1 MTVILGSF
9 ELVSNHCK
17 KIAYFLSGLLTYVSN
32 RFSQVQM
39 NLGAKPISVTVSG
52 CEKPIPPPF
61 RGGWLLTDQ
70 TFRLK
75 TCKAQGVAREYF

>member
-9 ELVSNHCK
+9 ELVRNRCK
-17 KIAYFLSGLLTYVSN
+17 KRDHFTSGFLTTVRNGY
-32 RFSQVQM
+32 SQVHL

-52 CEKPIPPPF
+52 CEKPIPPPL

-70 TFRLK
+70 TFTLK
-75 TCKAQGVAREYF
+75 TCKAQGVAREHF